1 MRNKRCPKN
10 ANIMTLKA
18 CQLLLTGVLL
28 LCNQIIKAQNYPSFT
43 AQVFDSTSSGY
54 YFTSVNKFGSPTY
67 PQTQFILD
75 GQGNVVFYN
84 SVFSSDYKIQDNG
97 MISYSNASKFYLL
110 DSTFMKRDSVRCK
123 NGIQHDG
130 HDLQILPNGHYLLLG
145 MENVTMDLS
154 GYNLFSGNGSPGS
167 TTANVKAGVI
177 QEQDATKQV
186 VFEWHAKDHFSFAD
200 VDVARLF
207 GPANVDWTHCNAVEL
222 DTDGNLLLSS
232 RHFNEIT
239 KINRNTGAVMWRLG
253 GNANQFTFIN
263 DSLKFA
269 GQHDIR
275 RLANGNISLFDN
287 GKNGVPMHPAAAK
300 EYQIDE
306 QNLTATLVWSYV
318 NNPLTNSTA
327 MGNAQRLVNGNTLV
341 NYGNV
346 VDGDVVFNLVKP
358 SGAKVFEL
366 RFDDSLAA
374 YRSYAYPSLPWNLN
388 RPVITCAQNGANYYL
403 DAGSGHASYIWN
415 TGATTQQIQVTD
427 TGKYWVFVPKG
438 VGGFISSEAVTVS
451 NLVNPCGTL
460 TGIANVEPIHPFEL
474 IPNPVQDKLT
484 LQFTNTH
491 ALADKVFIY
500 NSNGDCVAATHTDVA
515 NELSLDVSTYKPGVY
530 CIRYKEFSKK
540 WIKL

>member
-1 MRNKRCPKN
+1 M
-10 ANIMTLKA
+10 ALKT
-18 CQLLLTGVLL
+18 CQLLLICILL
-28 LCNQIIKAQNYPSFT
+28 LSNLNLKAQNYPGFT

-54 YFTSVNKFGSPTY
+54 YFTSVNKFGSATY

-75 GQGNVVFYN
+75 GKGNVVYYN

-110 DSTFMKRDSVRCK
+110 DSTFMKHDSVRCK

-154 GYNLFSGNGSPGS
+154 AYNLFLGNGSPGS
-167 TTANVKAGVI
+167 TTATVKAGVI
-177 QEQDATKQV
+177 QEQDANKQV

-239 KINRNTGAVMWRLG
+239 KINRSTGAVMWRMG

-275 RLANGNISLFDN
+275 RLPNGHISLFDN
-287 GKNGVPMHPAAAK
+287 GKNGLAHPAAAK
-300 EYQIDE
+300 EYQLDE

-327 MGNAQRLVNGNTLV
+327 MGNAQRLANGNTLID
-341 NYGNV
+341 YGNV
-346 VDGDVVFNLVKP
+346 VDGDVVFNVVKP

-374 YRSYAYPSLPWNLN
+374 YRSFAYSTLPWNLN
-388 RPVITCAQNGANYYL
+388 RPVISCVQNGSNYFL
-403 DAGSGHASYIWN
+403 DAGSGYSGYTWN
-415 TGATTQQIQVTD
+415 TGATTQQIQVND

-451 NLVNPCGTL
+451 NLANPCGTL
-460 TGIANVEPIHPFEL
+460 AGLAKIEPMHPFEL
-474 IPNPVQDKLT
+474 LPNPVKDK
-484 LQFTNTH
+484 FTIHFNNT
-491 ALADKVFIY
+491 ADLGDKFFIY
-500 NSNGDCVAATHTDVA
+500 NSNGDCVDTKQNNLAQ
-515 NELSLDVSTYKPGVY
+515 ELNLDVSSYKPGVY
-530 CIRYKEFSKK
+530 CVRYKEFSKK